1 MNTQNTLSSAHII
14 FDLFGVLFQKEYSS
28 DGRSAYRPIPKGSD
42 LLRECA
48 EHHRCYLLSNA
59 STQTIEILQTQYPE
73 IFSLFDG
80 IVTSEHAG
88 YAKPDTRMFHY
99 IIDTF
104 NLYDKPCI
112 FIDDTLTNITAAEHV
127 GMIGVHWVDG
137 DNVRATLKKLQVL
150 D

>member
-1 MNTQNTLSSAHII
+1 MNTKRKLSPAHII

-28 DGRSAYRPIPKGSD
+28 NGHITYNPIPEGYD

-48 EHHRCYLLSNA
+48 AHHNCYLLSNA
-59 STQTIEILQTQYPE
+59 SKQTIEILQTQYPE

-127 GMIGVHWVDG
+127 GMIGVHWTDG
-137 DNVRATLKKLQVL
+137 NNVRATLKKFQVL
-150 D
+150 